1 MIRNLLKCLNSTK
14 NSVKMKK
21 GCMINESATIRD
33 ALVAINSIRG
43 YGESLIVVNEAQQM
57 VGSLTDGDIR
67 RGLIAGAELS
77 DVVSKIMHRDFKY
90 VKQTEF
96 DVAHLKAFR
105 DRRIMFVPVL
115 DEQKRVVDVVNMT
128 KYKSKLPIDAVLMAG
143 GKGERL
149 RPLTEKTPKPLLEV
163 GGKCIIDHNIDRLIS
178 YGVEHI
184 NVTVNYLGEQLEEH
198 FATPRDGVQV
208 RTFREPKFLGT
219 IGSIKFVDTF
229 FNDTI
234 LVMNSDLFTNIDY
247 EDFFLHFQQNDAEM
261 SVAAVPYNV
270 SIELGILD
278 LDGRNVKGL
287 LEKPKFNYYANAG
300 IYLIKKRALAEIPED
315 TFFHATHLVEKL
327 IAQGKKVIRY
337 PLNGTWIDIGT
348 PQEYQ
353 KAKDLVKHLK

>member
-1 MIRNLLKCLNSTK
+1 MKCI
-14 NSVKMKK
+14 
-21 GCMINESATIRD
+21 INENATIRE
-33 ALVAINSIRG
+33 ALVAINSITG
-43 YGESLIVVNEAQQM
+43 NGESLIVVNKAQQM

-67 RGLIAGAELS
+67 RGLIGGAELTDS
-77 DVVSKIMHRDFKY
+77 VRKIMHRDFRYIKHSD
-90 VKQTEF
+90 F
-96 DVAHLKAFR
+96 DVAHLKIFR
-105 DRRIMFVPVL
+105 DQRIMFIPIL
-115 DEQKRVVDVVNMT
+115 DEQKHVVDVVNLN
-128 KYKSKLPIDAVLMAG
+128 KFKSKLPIDAVLMAG

-149 RPLTEKTPKPLLEV
+149 RPLTDKTPKPLLEV
-163 GGKCIIDHNIDRLIS
+163 GGKCIVDHNVDRLIS

-184 NVTVNYLGEQLEEH
+184 NVTVNYLAEQLEEH
-198 FATPRDGVQV
+198 FAAPRNGVQV

-229 FNDTI
+229 YNDTI

-261 SVAAVPYNV
+261 SVAAVPYNI

-278 LDGRNVKGL
+278 LDGRNIKGL
-287 LEKPKFNYYANAG
+287 IEKPKYNYYANAG
-300 IYLIKKRALAEIPED
+300 IYLIKKRALAEIPEN

-353 KAKDLVKHLK
+353 KAKDLVKHL

>member
-1 MIRNLLKCLNSTK
+1 MEDNHIVKSSKKLIDALKQLNSLI
-14 NSVKMKK
+14 K
-21 GCMINESATIRD
+21 GPLVLFVVDEHDRMIGTI
-33 ALVAINSIRG
+33 
-43 YGESLIVVNEAQQM
+43 
-57 VGSLTDGDIR
+57 TDGDSR
-67 RGLIAGAELS
+67 RALISGVSINDTIVNVMHKQFNYLRKGIDD
-77 DVVSKIMHRDFKY
+77 DVRHIHEQK
-90 VKQTEF
+90 
-96 DVAHLKAFR
+96 LKK
-105 DRRIMFVPVL
+105 MKLVPVL
-115 DEQKRVVDVVNMT
+115 DEENRIVDIINLE
-128 KYKSKLPIDAVLMAG
+128 KYVTRLPVDAVLMAG

-198 FATPRDGVQV
+198 FATPRDGVRV
-208 RTFREPKFLGT
+208 RTFREPMFLGT

-229 FNDTI
+229 YNDTV

-300 IYLIKKRALAEIPED
+300 IYLIKKRALAEIPGD

-353 KAKDLVKHLK
+353 KARDLVKHL

>member
-1 MIRNLLKCLNSTK
+1 MIRKFI
-14 NSVKMKK
+14 
-21 GCMINESATIRD
+21 INVSATIKE
-33 ALVAINSIRG
+33 ALVAINEITHD
-43 YGESLIVVNEAQQM
+43 GESLLVVNESQQM

-67 RGLIAGAELS
+67 RGLIAGAELTDS
-77 DVVSKIMHRDFKY
+77 VNKIMHHDFKFI
-90 VKQTEF
+90 KQEEY
-96 DVAHLKAFR
+96 DVAHLRFFR
-105 DRRIMFVPVL
+105 DSRIMFIPIL
-115 DEQKRVVDVVNMT
+115 DDQMHVVDVVNLN
-128 KYKSKLPIDAVLMAG
+128 KYKSKLPMDAVLMAG

-163 GGKCIIDHNIDRLIS
+163 GGKCIIDHNVDRLIS

-184 NVTVNYLGEQLEEH
+184 NVTVNYLAEQLEEH
-198 FATPRDGVQV
+198 FAVPRNGVQV

-229 FNDTI
+229 YNDTV

-261 SVAAVPYNV
+261 SVAAVPYNIR
-270 SIELGILD
+270 IELGILD
-278 LDGRNVKGL
+278 LDGRNIKGL
-287 LEKPKFNYYANAG
+287 LEKPKYNYYANAG

-315 TFFHATHLVEKL
+315 TFFHATHLIEKL

-353 KAKDLVKHLK
+353 KAKDLVKHLKN